1 MRAGGGSSL
10 GMASSQRMGNDDMD
24 EMKVETAGGVMTIT
38 FNRPEK
44 KNAITDAMYGAF
56 AAALTAA
63 ESDAGIK
70 VAMIRGEGPDFCA
83 GNDISTFVAVA
94 AGQLDMADTNTHR
107 FLDAI
112 SSFSKPLVAAVTG
125 RAIGIGVTMLLHCD
139 LVYVA
144 EDAQLRTPFIDL
156 GLVPEAAS
164 GLLIPARIGHVRAFG
179 LFALGEALTGA
190 EAAALNIA
198 NRALPADEVA
208 ASALAAARDLAAKPL
223 SALIATKKLMRDH
236 EAIAAALKADGAAFV
251 KQLGTPEAAAA
262 FAAFAARKAAPA

>member
-1 MRAGGGSSL
+1 M
-10 GMASSQRMGNDDMD
+10 N

-38 FNRPEK
+38 LNRPEK

-63 ESDAGIK
+63 DSDPAIK
-70 VAMIRGEGPDFCA
+70 VALICAEGADFCA
-83 GNDISTFVAVA
+83 GNDISTFAAVS
-94 AGQLDMADTNTHR
+94 AGQLNMADTNTRR

-112 SSFSKPLVAAVTG
+112 STFSKPLVAAVTG
-125 RAIGIGVTMLLHCD
+125 RAIGIGVTMLMHCD

-144 EDAQLRTPFIDL
+144 QDAEFRTPFIDL

-179 LFALGEALTGA
+179 LFALGEALSGT

-208 ASALAAARDLAAKPL
+208 TSAMAAARALAGKPL
-223 SALIATKKLMRDH
+223 SALIATKKLMRDS
-236 EAIAAALKADGAAFV
+236 EAIAAALKADGTAFV
-251 KQLGTPEAAAA
+251 EQLNTPEAAAA
-262 FAAFAARKAAPA
+262 FAAFANRKAQPT